1 MTRAVLDNG
10 EMCRDKAEAIA
21 MATEALRRDRQR
33 DYIVVCYDWRT
44 RESIRSVGRGN

>member
-10 EMCRDKAEAIA
+10 ELCRDKAEAIA
-21 MATEALRRDRQR
+21 MATALLRDRPQA

-44 RESIRSVGRGN
+44 PESIRSVGRGN